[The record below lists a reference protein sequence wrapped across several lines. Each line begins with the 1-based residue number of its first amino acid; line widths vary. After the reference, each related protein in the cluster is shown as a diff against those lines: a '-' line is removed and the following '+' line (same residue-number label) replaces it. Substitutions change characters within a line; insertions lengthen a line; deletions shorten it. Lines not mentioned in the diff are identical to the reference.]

1 MVATDLL
8 VVPKFRMSGAI
19 PLFPPICLNGVD
31 IGFTMYLFVNEYI
44 RFVRKSLDFDPALV
58 SEDHMWTVK
67 FEMNA
72 FIKSC
77 RFKDLCV
84 LQIETSQALVVIS
97 GCGLYF

>member
-1 MVATDLL
+1 M
-8 VVPKFRMSGAI
+8 
-19 PLFPPICLNGVD
+19 C
-31 IGFTMYLFVNEYI
+31 LFVNEYTH
-44 RFVRKSLDFDPALV
+44 FVRKSEDFDPAVV
-58 SEDHMWTVK
+58 SEDHMWAVN

-84 LQIETSQALVVIS
+84 LQIETRRALVVIS